1 MAKYH
6 VHFQTSA
13 SLTVTVEADSSEEA
27 EELAYE
33 EIPSLCWQCGDID
46 LGDFEVEPD
55 QEFRGVKYPGIEL
68 VED

>member
-1 MAKYH
+1 
-6 VHFQTSA
+6 
-13 SLTVTVEADSSEEA
+13 VEADSSEEA

-55 QEFRGVKYPGIEL
+55 REFQGVKYSGIEL